1 MDPSPQDFFTIDPF
15 FVINDGDKLN
25 LVITQTTHYVICHS
39 ISHMYNFRNTTKKWK
54 GVITHN

>member
-39 ISHMYNFRNTTKKWK
+39 ISHMYNFRNTTKK
-54 GVITHN
+54 